1 MKLTTSWKQQEEI
14 WMHVLWQKV
23 KTGGGQSCLVT
34 GPCIGQGFPEEQSL
48 HVSQQDVYQNG
59 SLRRAGSLHRHSI
72 DTVPKKRAQGW
83 SSVEDDTL
91 ISCHSRKWVALAVP
105 IWYLKPERFQE
116 SCGSSAHLGSWK
128 SWCLMPPGVGSCSS
142 SISRRERQQAGH
154 TAAAMEVIMSRLPA
168 AMLPAREESSR
179 LRHPG
184 IAQRHFSVN
193 SGSR

>member
-1 MKLTTSWKQQEEI
+1 MCYDRKSKL
-14 WMHVLWQKV
+14 
-23 KTGGGQSCLVT
+23 G
-34 GPCIGQGFPEEQSL
+34 
-48 HVSQQDVYQNG
+48 
-59 SLRRAGSLHRHSI
+59 AGSPAWSQGLVLGKGFQRSRVYTYPNRTFTRMAHSVEPAHSI

-128 SWCLMPPGVGSCSS
+128 SWCLMPPGVGGCSS